1 MGELWMSLVW
11 MRKGW
16 RGGRE
21 QRSDKLWRCSSKQF
35 VSLLL
40 SVIVSFP
47 RCRFIIIRCCSAIHS
62 FLTRWENWLWPSES
76 RQPKSLIPIFC
87 PQPPTKPCIKVQSKI
102 FTPVYKLKFFSLQ
115 IIQEKYQTPIIGKRM
130 ISAITK
136 TKTNCFKRPITCS
149 IFKKRGVQGYE
160 IWHLQWPP
168 ESLGSPNSPD
178 SPDSPESSESPGSP
192 LSPNLPES
200 PELTR
205 FTRMTRI
212 HKNHQIK

>member
-102 FTPVYKLKFFSLQ
+102 FTLVYNWNFFPFKSSKKNVRPQSLEKGWYQQLQRQRQIALKDTSHVRFSKSG
-115 IIQEKYQTPIIGKRM
+115 EFKDMKYDTY
-130 ISAITK
+130 S
-136 TKTNCFKRPITCS
+136 
-149 IFKKRGVQGYE
+149 
-160 IWHLQWPP
+160 
-168 ESLGSPNSPD
+168 D
-178 SPDSPESSESPGSP
+178 
-192 LSPNLPES
+192 
-200 PELTR
+200 
-205 FTRMTRI
+205 
-212 HKNHQIK
+212 HQNR